1 MIYSEFGWCINLNLT
16 LWLVLW
22 PRVTHKCA
30 CHWPPACAVAHRSVC
45 VSCCWTASG
54 RAVTVSYI
62 GACGACGTGRVR
74 RLRWDFREELEG
86 DGDESVRSYTAA
98 DLWRSESSASDYSSL
113 RTDYGAFPLAS
124 VALGSFWA
132 SASKIWWSSG
142 WESASSISGWLSW
155 SVVSAG
161 GLSRWRDGPRWCS
174 CVGGGLWSRLRLRF
188 ISSWWLNVRGAHGW
202 GWSFGSSGQHRWT
215 KETCM
220 TRSPPNRSFPGFHC
234 YRGAFTHLLNESR
247 ITRSK
252 HKRGRRRNEWYH
264 M

>member
-16 LWLVLW
+16 FRLVLW

-62 GACGACGTGRVR
+62 GACGACGPAVCGGCGGTLGRSWRVMETS
-74 RLRWDFREELEG
+74 L
-86 DGDESVRSYTAA
+86 SRSYTAA

-155 SVVSAG
+155 SVCERG
-161 GLSRWRDGPRWCS
+161 CLSRWRDGPRWCS
-174 CVGGGLWSRLRLRF
+174 CVGGGF
-188 ISSWWLNVRGAHGW
+188 VEQTPAPVH
-202 GWSFGSSGQHRWT
+202 
-215 KETCM
+215 
-220 TRSPPNRSFPGFHC
+220 
-234 YRGAFTHLLNESR
+234 
-247 ITRSK
+247 
-252 HKRGRRRNEWYH
+252 
-264 M
+264 